1 MPIDIIK
8 QFNWVDIFVVIV
20 VFRICYISLKN
31 GLAKEFFKLLGTLTA
46 IYISLHYYIV
56 ICDFIRK
63 SLPTEKVPLEFLD
76 FLVFTVLAILGYL
89 VFVLLRSIFHRF
101 IKMEAVPKLNKWG
114 GLVLGILRSFL
125 LAGLIIF
132 MLAISSIGYFKKSTE
147 NSYFGKRF
155 FNIAPNTY
163 SWLWNTITSK
173 FMTAEKFNNKVTEF
187 QQGFAPRTF

>member
-1 MPIDIIK
+1 MLINIIK

-31 GLAKEFFKLLGTLTA
+31 GLAKDFFKLLGTLTA

-56 ICDFIRK
+56 ICDLLRK
-63 SLPTEKVPLEFLD
+63 YMPVEKIPLEFLD

-89 VFVLLRSIFHRF
+89 VFVLLRSIFDCF
-101 IKMEAVPKLNKWG
+101 IKMEAVPRLNKWG
-114 GLVLGILRSFL
+114 GLVSGILRSFL

-132 MLAISSIGYFKKSTE
+132 MLAISSIGYLKKSTE
-147 NSYFGKRF
+147 DSYFGKRF

-163 SWLWNTITSK
+163 SWLWNAVASK
-173 FMTAEKFNNKVTEF
+173 FMTAEKFNNKVTEL
-187 QQGFAPRTF
+187 QQGFAKK